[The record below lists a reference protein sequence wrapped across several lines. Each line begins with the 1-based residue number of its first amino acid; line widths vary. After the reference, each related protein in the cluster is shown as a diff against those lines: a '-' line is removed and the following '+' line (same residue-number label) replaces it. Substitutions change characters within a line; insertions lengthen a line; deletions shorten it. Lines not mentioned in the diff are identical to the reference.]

1 MGQEFA
7 PRPRKWTVEEG
18 AKLTSTVQEYGDSNS
33 AAVAALVPGRRI
45 NSVVLDGSEIGPL
58 HRTYDG

>member
-33 AAVAALVPGRRI
+33 AAVAALVPGRM
-45 NSVVLDGSEIGPL
+45 DKQC
-58 HRTYDG
+58 RTRWIRNWTPP